1 MNRVSLFSSP
11 FLLGF
16 ENFEKTFDRAAKAAG
31 DGYPPYNIEQLSD
44 TSWRIVLAVAG
55 FTETD
60 LAVTREDNQLVV
72 TGTQPDASDK
82 TYLHKGIGT
91 RAFQRRFILADG
103 MEVDGASLTSGL
115 LVIDLVRP
123 VVKPE
128 VQTIPITNS
137 DA

>member
-31 DGYPPYNIEQLSD
+31 DGYPPYNIEQLSE

-55 FTETD
+55 FEQND
-60 LAVTREDNQLVV
+60 LAVTREDNQLVI
-72 TGTQPDASDK
+72 TGNQPEAGDR

-103 MEVDGASLTSGL
+103 MEVAGASMNSGL
-115 LVIDLVRP
+115 LMIDLVRP
-123 VVKPE
+123 VVKPD
-128 VQTIPITNS
+128 VQNIPITTNES
-137 DA
+137 